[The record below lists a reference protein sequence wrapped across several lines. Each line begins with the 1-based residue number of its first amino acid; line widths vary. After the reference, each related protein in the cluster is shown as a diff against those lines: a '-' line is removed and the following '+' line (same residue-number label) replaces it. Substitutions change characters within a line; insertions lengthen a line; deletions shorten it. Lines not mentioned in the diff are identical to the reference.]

1 MNDAIYKAVEEQ
13 FESRIKANNI
23 KKGSAKYKHMQ
34 AEFFTG
40 AMAAFIAIISQ
51 PTFIKTSDDMGQAM
65 PPKWIFPIMSGD
77 PIVK

>member
-1 MNDAIYKAVEEQ
+1 MTEAIYKAVEEQ

-40 AMAAFIAIISQ
+40 AMAAFLAIIAQ
-51 PTFIKTSDDMGQAM
+51 PEFVKPYDNAKGM
-65 PPKWIFPIMSGD
+65 PPHWIFPIMTGEL
-77 PIVK
+77 IVK